1 MKRHRI
7 IIFTVIFTLCAVLPL
22 LAGDVNDQKTSGL
35 LNGRAWA
42 TLSRLAKDAYLAG
55 LMDGVSTTTRTLK
68 AVEQPAELTLS
79 GNLALLEVARQI
91 DLFYADPA
99 HLPIP
104 IVWAFTYV
112 VKKSRGATATELED
126 YVASLRK
133 QFND

>member
-1 MKRHRI
+1 MKRQRI
-7 IIFTVIFTLCAVLPL
+7 IIFTVILTLFAGLPL
-22 LAGDVNDQKTSGL
+22 LAGDENDQKTSGL

-55 LMDGVSTTTRTLK
+55 LMDGVFIATKTLK
-68 AVEQPAELTLS
+68 AEQQPPEFTLS

-91 DLFYADPA
+91 DLFYADPS

-104 IVWAFTYV
+104 ILWSFTYV
-112 VKKSRGATATELED
+112 VKKSRGATTAELDD

-133 QFND
+133 QFNN

>member
-1 MKRHRI
+1 MKRYRI
-7 IIFTVIFTLCAVLPL
+7 IIFCLILTLLAVLPL
-22 LAGDVNDQKTSGL
+22 LTDDNGDQKTSGL

-68 AVEQPAELTLS
+68 ASEQPPELTLS
-79 GNLALLEVARQI
+79 GNFVLLEVARQI

-99 HLPIP
+99 HLSIP

-126 YVASLRK
+126 YLASLKK